1 MRSICVFCGSSLGN
15 ELTFVDAAK
24 NLGELLAEKKT
35 TLVYGGANVGLM
47 GTVANAC
54 LENNGKVIGVM
65 PRNLVEM
72 EVAHDGLTDLK
83 IVETMHE
90 RKALMSELSDG
101 FISLPEGIGT
111 IEETF
116 EMFTWMQLGIHLK
129 PVSLLNIKGFFD
141 GLRHFLE
148 TMVKQ
153 GFLLKQHLDMLI
165 IEPDIHSLINRLE
178 TYEPEIVEKWF
189 DKEKNRA
196 I

>member
-1 MRSICVFCGSSLGN
+1 
-15 ELTFVDAAK
+15 
-24 NLGELLAEKKT
+24 
-35 TLVYGGANVGLM
+35 
-47 GTVANAC
+47 
-54 LENNGKVIGVM
+54 
-65 PRNLVEM
+65 
-72 EVAHDGLTDLK
+72 
-83 IVETMHE
+83 MHE

-101 FISLPEGIGT
+101 FISLPGGIGT